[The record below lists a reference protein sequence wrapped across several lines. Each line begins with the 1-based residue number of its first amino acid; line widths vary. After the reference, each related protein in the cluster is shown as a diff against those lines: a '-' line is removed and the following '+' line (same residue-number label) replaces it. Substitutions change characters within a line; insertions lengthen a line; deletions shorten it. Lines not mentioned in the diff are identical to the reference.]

1 MCGVPKTVVRDS
13 HVRETVRPFMLD
25 SRPVNNAEW
34 RAFCE
39 ATRRETPPWMFKRG
53 FEHPDQPV
61 VGVSADEAR
70 AFARWAGKRLPTE
83 AEWLAAFGDARYPW
97 GDFPPSPTRACF
109 GHDPRRPR
117 TGPPAPQRTGLDPDT
132 GAIARAAGAG
142 PYGHLDL
149 AGLVWEHLEPSH
161 TPLATRG
168 STVARGGFW
177 GAEDPHRDLRIIIAP
192 HERTAGLGL
201 RCAR

>member
-70 AFARWAGKRLPTE
+70 AFARCQTFNPRKPPLPIAIPLSSIASRL
-83 AEWLAAFGDARYPW
+83 
-97 GDFPPSPTRACF
+97 
-109 GHDPRRPR
+109 
-117 TGPPAPQRTGLDPDT
+117 
-132 GAIARAAGAG
+132 
-142 PYGHLDL
+142 
-149 AGLVWEHLEPSH
+149 
-161 TPLATRG
+161 
-168 STVARGGFW
+168 
-177 GAEDPHRDLRIIIAP
+177 
-192 HERTAGLGL
+192 
-201 RCAR
+201 